1 MTLAINKGANM
12 ANKSYPL
19 NSTQKWGK
27 RKGKVIKKK
36 CYQCNH
42 QSVIRHKDGFGD
54 WSSQCLNGC
63 GPEELS
69 NLLNFGG
76 R

>member
-1 MTLAINKGANM
+1 MK
-12 ANKSYPL
+12 NKSYPL
-19 NSTQKWGK
+19 DSIQKYGK

-36 CYQCNH
+36 CYQCNQ
-42 QSVIRHKDGFGD
+42 QSVIRFKDSFGD
-54 WSSQCLNGC
+54 WSSQCLNNC
-63 GPEELS
+63 GPEMLS